1 MPSDRSSL
9 QTLKRLISEV
19 DLLLE
24 TTTPLPENRTARS
37 RELLGA
43 AIALTDDLLSQNL
56 KSSKSP
62 AAILGGKGGSATAKK
77 LGSEHF
83 RKLAALRKTHA
94 GGRPKRT
101 DQ

>member
-9 QTLKRLISEV
+9 QALKRLISEV

-37 RELLGA
+37 RELLRA
-43 AIALTDDLLSQNL
+43 AMALTDDLLSQNSKG
-56 KSSKSP
+56 KSA
-62 AAILGGKGGSATAKK
+62 AAILGSKGGSATAKK

-83 RKLAALRKTHA
+83 RQLAAKRKTNA
-94 GGRPKRT
+94 GGRPRKQT
-101 DQ
+101 G